1 MLRPIRPLLRGLPFV
16 GALIGGVVALVVQA
30 CSTSAPSDPGLDPTS
45 RVDAST
51 GGSGGA
57 STTDVSQDT
66 GKVEA
71 SVGGASGRDGEGG
84 GSGAAPDDGGRP
96 PDSTTGADGAGGPV
110 ADSASDGLRE
120 SGSDSASDG
129 LRESGSDSVSDGP
142 SGRDVPSES
151 ASDAASD
158 GPPREAGPSG
168 APIVLTDEGG
178 WCWFE
183 SSRALFYGDYLIVG
197 SVASGFRDA
206 ARRGDIEAIVHDVR
220 SGQTRVIELHDRLD
234 LDDHDSPAWLVR
246 PDGRLLTMY
255 ARHGTENHFYY
266 RISEPNDP
274 LTWGAEQTFVPTQAT
289 LLTYSNL
296 YLLSSEGNRIYD
308 FYRGLDNSYKP
319 SYAFS
324 DDLGQ
329 TWRSGNIVINVPST
343 ATLQRPYVRYAFNG
357 RDTVH
362 LVYTEAHP
370 RDYDNSLYHIFYR
383 DGALHHSDGVAIH
396 TLTEGLSRPDEGTRI
411 YQGDSQH
418 VAWGVD
424 VALDAAERPI
434 AVYSV
439 QMNSAGLPTGQG
451 GEDIRYRYARWDGA
465 QWRDYPLAFAGS
477 RLYAGEDD
485 YSGLAALDP
494 ANPSIVY
501 ISTNADPVLGTPLVS
516 TTDGRRHYEI
526 FRGITRDE
534 GATWEWL
541 GLTQGSTVDNLR
553 PIVPP
558 PGNGGQKVLLWLRG
572 QYRAYT
578 DYQQEVVALFYRD

>member
-1 MLRPIRPLLRGLPFV
+1 VKGFIAEPNRRIAAAV
-16 GALIGGVVALVVQA
+16 LVMQA
-30 CSTSAPSDPGLDPTS
+30 CSAVPPSDPIF
-45 RVDAST
+45 DATPRGDVST
-51 GGSGGA
+51 GGFGGA
-57 STTDVSQDT
+57 SIRDVSQDT
-66 GKVEA
+66 EGREA
-71 SVGGASGRDGEGG
+71 SIGGASGRDGEGG
-84 GSGAAPDDGGRP
+84 SSGGGAGAAPGDVSRP
-96 PDSTTGADGAGGPV
+96 PDSAIVADAADAPDAADSSSDGPRDS
-110 ADSASDGLRE
+110 AIDSASDGPR
-120 SGSDSASDG
+120 
-129 LRESGSDSVSDGP
+129 DSVSDLASDGP
-142 SGRDVPSES
+142 PRDS

-158 GPPREAGPSG
+158 GPPREAGPTG
-168 APIVLTDEGG
+168 APIVLTDDGG

-183 SSRALFYGDYLIVG
+183 SPRALFYGNYLIVG

-206 ARRGDIEAIVHDVR
+206 ARRGDIEAIAHDLR
-220 SGQTRVIELHDRLD
+220 SGQTRVVELHDRLE

-255 ARHGTENHFYY
+255 ARHGTENQFYY

-289 LLTYSNL
+289 RLTYSNL
-296 YLLSSEGNRIYD
+296 YLLSSEANRIYD

-329 TWRSGNIVINVPST
+329 TWQSGNIVINVPST

-383 DGALHHSDGVAIH
+383 NGTLHRSDGVAVH
-396 TLTEGLSRPDEGTRI
+396 TLTEGLLRPDEGTRI

-424 VALDAAERPI
+424 VALDAGERPI

-501 ISTNADPVLGTPLVS
+501 ISTNADPALGTPLVS
-516 TTDGRRHYEI
+516 TADGRRHYEI

-541 GLTQGSTVDNLR
+541 RLTQGSTMDNLR

-578 DYQQEVVALFYRD
+578 DYQQEVVAHFYRD